1 MISTYLNDQMLQCL
15 LVLGSFGVVAALE
28 FVDGKDFEVFKTLI
42 ALDHLLNA
50 HLGVLLG
57 DSFLVID
64 ERVTPHLIVLLLSLP
79 LILNVVL
86 F

>member
-1 MISTYLNDQMLQCL
+1 MLIL
-15 LVLGSFGVVAALE
+15 RSLRVVATLKL
-28 FVDGKDFEVFKTLI
+28 VDGKDFEVVKTLI

-50 HLGVLLG
+50 HLGVLLS
-57 DSFLVID
+57 DSLLVID
-64 ERVTPHLIVLLLSLP
+64 ERVTPHLFMLLLSLP